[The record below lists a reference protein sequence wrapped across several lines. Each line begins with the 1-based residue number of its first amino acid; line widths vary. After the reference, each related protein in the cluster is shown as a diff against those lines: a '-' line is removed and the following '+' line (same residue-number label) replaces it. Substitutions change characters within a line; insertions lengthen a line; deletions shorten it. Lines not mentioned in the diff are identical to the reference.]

1 MGIKDRFVRLP
12 NFIAQEDKV
21 IKVIRGDTFMSGRR
35 TLKSIHLAGTVW
47 FILCVGY
54 ILILALRQAG
64 VRWWVIFSLSGHSA
78 LLFFLLVS
86 LYLFAIFRGISSS
99 QKVQIEHP
107 LTSTNHYTV
116 FYVITPLLG
125 GLAGCLG
132 MIGVDTIGQFVL
144 GIALGTLSAT
154 FLVWVIV
161 DPATALL
168 EMLLPPA
175 SRKHRTQRLA
185 RAKALREKRQRDRE
199 RLLANVLAEEKSV
212 RNRWQELLNPKAEK
226 LAGLLTADRI
236 DFKQAELEAVD
247 IGVNAWQMGGL
258 SCMRQLRDM
267 AMAIARRRNR
277 NKAVVNY
284 IDVWWDGIGSWRNTS
299 LG

>member
-1 MGIKDRFVRLP
+1 
-12 NFIAQEDKV
+12 
-21 IKVIRGDTFMSGRR
+21 MSGRR
-35 TLKSIHLAGTVW
+35 TLKLIHLAGTLW

-64 VRWWVIFSLSGHSA
+64 VRWWIIFSLSGHSA
-78 LLFFLLVS
+78 LLFFLLIS

-107 LTSTNHYTV
+107 LTSTNYYTV
-116 FYVITPLLG
+116 FYVTTPLLG

-132 MIGVDTIGQFVL
+132 MIGVSTIGQFLL
-144 GIALGTLSAT
+144 GIALGTLWTT

-161 DPATALL
+161 DPATGLL
-168 EMLLPPA
+168 EMLLLPA
-175 SRKHRTQRLA
+175 SRKHRAQRLA
-185 RAKALREKRQRDRE
+185 ETKALRENRQRDRE
-199 RLLANVLAEEKSV
+199 RMLADVLAKEKSV
-212 RNRWQELLNPKAEK
+212 RQRWQKLLNPKAVK
-226 LAGLLTADRI
+226 LAGLLTANRI

-247 IGVNAWQMGGL
+247 IGVNAWQIGGL
-258 SCMRQLRDM
+258 GCMRELRDM

-277 NKAVVNY
+277 NKAVVDY